1 MKNKLMKY
9 ILLLLCIMNSCF
21 CLTKGQSHMNSRD
34 LIVDES
40 IQFDKNVKI
49 KSNAVTLLNNIFTAC
64 DNDVLIDLKNDVG
77 MMNINVSEMGQYY
90 HVIFSP
96 RTDDLNYDVS
106 FLIDK
111 NTGKYLDV
119 VTGAIRKK
127 TKNN

>member
-1 MKNKLMKY
+1 
-9 ILLLLCIMNSCF
+9 
-21 CLTKGQSHMNSRD
+21 MNSRD